1 MLSEIDLLCSTF
13 LFYKIMGSIRA
24 SLELGGKE
32 FDVLFSNYEF
42 SRSTDS
48 KGKPSSSITGGRVVV
63 TIESTED
70 TSTIEAMLNSQFK
83 PVEGKIIYKKTD
95 EDAKMKEVEFKNAY
109 IVHYKETL
117 DVNNDVPMTITMT
130 FAAEHISVG
139 AAEHDNRWPKA

>member
-1 MLSEIDLLCSTF
+1 
-13 LFYKIMGSIRA
+13 MGSFRA
-24 SLELGGKE
+24 SLELGGKQY
-32 FDVLFSNYEF
+32 DVLYSNYEF

-48 KGKPSSSITGGRVVV
+48 KGKPSSSISGGRVMV

-83 PVEGKIIYKKTD
+83 AVEGKIVYKKTE

-130 FAAEHISVG
+130 FAAEQIIVG

>member
-1 MLSEIDLLCSTF
+1 
-13 LFYKIMGSIRA
+13 MGSFRA

-32 FDVLFSNYEF
+32 YDVLYSNVEF
-42 SRSTDS
+42 ARSTDS

-70 TSTIEAMLNSQFK
+70 TSTIEAMINSQFK
-83 PVEGKIIYKKTD
+83 PIEGKIIYKKTD

-117 DVNNDVPMTITMT
+117 DVNNDVPMTITLT
-130 FAAEHISVG
+130 FSAETITLAGRRLNSVLFVIAKGISV
-139 AAEHDNRWPKA
+139 NLSP

>member
-1 MLSEIDLLCSTF
+1 
-13 LFYKIMGSIRA
+13 MGSFRA

-32 FDVLFSNYEF
+32 YDVLYSNVEF
-42 SRSTDS
+42 ARSTDS

-83 PVEGKIIYKKTD
+83 AVEGKIVYKKTE
-95 EDAKMKEVEFKNAY
+95 EDAKMKEIAFKNAY

-117 DVNNDVPMTITMT
+117 DVNNETPMTIAMT
-130 FAAEHISVG
+130 FSAENITVG
-139 AAEHDNRWPKA
+139 NAELDNRWPRV

>member
-1 MLSEIDLLCSTF
+1 
-13 LFYKIMGSIRA
+13 MGSFRA

-32 FDVLFSNYEF
+32 YDVLYSNVEF
-42 SRSTDS
+42 ARSTDS

-70 TSTIEAMLNSQFK
+70 TSTIEAMINSQFK
-83 PVEGKIIYKKTD
+83 PIEGKIVYKKTD

-109 IVHYKETL
+109 ILHYKETL
-117 DVNNDVPMTITMT
+117 DVPMTITLT
-130 FAAEHISVG
+130 FSAETITLG